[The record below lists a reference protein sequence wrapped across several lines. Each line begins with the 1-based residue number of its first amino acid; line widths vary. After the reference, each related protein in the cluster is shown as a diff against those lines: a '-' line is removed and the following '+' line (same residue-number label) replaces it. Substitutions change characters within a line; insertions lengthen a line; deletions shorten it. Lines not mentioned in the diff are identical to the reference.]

1 MSTTELKEKKQ
12 RVQSEDDSVP
22 ASTITSP
29 LCMYNHLHDNINIYK
44 RGFIMC
50 MHSVT
55 AFTLTGTDLGDTLE
69 HILSYLDGL
78 SLSRA
83 ELVCRRW
90 NEVIV
95 YRSLWRK
102 LYEKK
107 LKKM

>member
-1 MSTTELKEKKQ
+1 M
-12 RVQSEDDSVP
+12 
-22 ASTITSP
+22 
-29 LCMYNHLHDNINIYK
+29 HLHAYYIHVHLSGL
-44 RGFIMC
+44 GFTMC
-50 MHSVT
+50 MHSSVVT
-55 AFTLTGTDLGDTLE
+55 VFALTGADLGDTLE

-95 YRSLWRK
+95 YRRLWRK

-107 LKKM
+107 LKNM

>member
-1 MSTTELKEKKQ
+1 
-12 RVQSEDDSVP
+12 
-22 ASTITSP
+22 
-29 LCMYNHLHDNINIYK
+29 
-44 RGFIMC
+44 MC
-50 MHSVT
+50 MHSSVVT
-55 AFTLTGTDLGDTLE
+55 VFTLTGTDLGDTLE

-95 YRSLWRK
+95 YRRLWRK

-107 LKKM
+107 LKNM